1 MTKANRRPRALSVI
15 GYSAVAIGL
24 LLLSSGVGAQFDGD
38 PDFLVFGAVEVAIA
52 SLVIAGAWALL
63 RLRTWGALVL
73 EAVAILFL
81 LGLTSFITL
90 FTWDTLRL
98 SLPNG
103 AQVVA
108 GAIIVLLVYALP
120 VAWAVRSLRRARL
133 RGLLN

>member
-1 MTKANRRPRALSVI
+1 M
-15 GYSAVAIGL
+15 
-24 LLLSSGVGAQFDGD
+24 
-38 PDFLVFGAVEVAIA
+38 VFGAVEVAIA